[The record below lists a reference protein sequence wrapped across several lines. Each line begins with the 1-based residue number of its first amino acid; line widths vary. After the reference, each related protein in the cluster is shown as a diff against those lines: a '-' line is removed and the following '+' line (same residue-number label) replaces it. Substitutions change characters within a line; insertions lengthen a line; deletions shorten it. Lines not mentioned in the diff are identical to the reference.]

1 VTLRQLRVKAALAPI
16 GPFYTAWYP
25 SSGSPAP
32 EALSRHVT
40 IHQADQQHYT
50 SGNAAVAV
58 LLITSVL
65 RALQELAEES
75 PGDPAPPQ
83 PT

>member
-1 VTLRQLRVKAALAPI
+1 VPLRQLRVKAALAPI